1 MKKFLLTTITLLLIV
16 YSASAVGNVV
26 VNTGHTGRVLDI
38 KLFQDKNVL
47 FTAGEDGSVRKWD
60 IKNQRLVKKLQIS
73 HLPVVDI
80 ALHPQ
85 KPLIAL
91 VETDR
96 INTYHLSVWDYEKEE
111 ELYSHKISEIPL
123 FLRFSPAG
131 SFLVYGMTDWK
142 SLTFLE
148 SETGNVKP
156 LFTGGFGIV
165 SESFISDTEK
175 TLLTYSPSGSIR
187 YWDLSTGEQRGADN
201 RIQTVSD
208 LRNIHFLP
216 GGRYLFG
223 SKRSTLYMIDLV
235 NGKTVAS
242 RDFENIDS
250 FSVDKEGSSLTVLS
264 SFSSRARLFHFTIHT
279 SGRDAPGFTE
289 KDSLTI
295 RENIR
300 DSIAFDGGHVYFG
313 TGGGSIFS
321 HSLDKDKTQLFAGPN
336 ILDIHDIAF
345 SKNMIFL
352 SSKDRFFSF
361 TSDAFTSIDEEDD
374 ATGFGFSSETYDN
387 PVSGRAGLISLK
399 DEECILYPEEE
410 QRGGYTIYRFSEG
423 SFSSLYEEI
432 DSAVEIG
439 TTYND
444 DLLFLEKNGS
454 IKIISPEDGSRK
466 FIYTSFGLRS
476 VSEVQNGNLIAS
488 RNKTDFID
496 TPLLHINPNTGE
508 TVPIDES
515 NILTFHLQYDD
526 ITRNL
531 YTIGYEERS
540 NGLRTVLKQH
550 SGFNYD
556 RVTTLLSYPGEDPEA
571 TLAVDPVSSKVFTS
585 LGYGKVHM
593 YAWNGFTYLEPINHI
608 SRKLY
613 VHDGFLYSLNEDSS
627 ISVWNTD
634 RGTLIMTIYVFK
646 DYSWAV
652 IPREGEPYMSGD
664 ADEYIHTVE

>member
-1 MKKFLLTTITLLLIV
+1 MDLRLLQEE
-16 YSASAVGNVV
+16 
-26 VNTGHTGRVLDI
+26 NT
-38 KLFQDKNVL
+38 L

-60 IKNQRLVKKLQIS
+60 LDSQRLIKKLQIS
-73 HLPVVDI
+73 HLPVVDV

-96 INTYHLSVWDYEKEE
+96 INTYHLSVWNYETEE

-123 FLRFSPAG
+123 FLRFSPKG
-131 SFLVYGMTDWK
+131 SFLVYGMTDWE

-156 LFTGGFGIV
+156 LFAGGFGIV
-165 SESFISDTEK
+165 SAAFISDTER
-175 TLLTYSPSGSIR
+175 TLLTYSPSGRIQ
-187 YWDLSTGEQRGADN
+187 YWDLTTGEQRGTDN

-208 LRNIHFLP
+208 LRNIRFIP
-216 GGRYLFG
+216 GGRYLIGF
-223 SKRSTLYMIDLV
+223 KRSTLYMIDLV
-235 NGKTVAS
+235 SGKTVDS
-242 RDFENIDS
+242 RDVENIDS
-250 FSVDKEGSSLTVLS
+250 FSIDEDGSFLTVLDGS
-264 SFSSRARLFHFTIHT
+264 SSRARFSHFSLNT
-279 SGRDAPGFTE
+279 SGSGTRGFTE
-289 KDSLTI
+289 EDSFTI
-295 RENIR
+295 REKIG
-300 DSIAFDGGHVYFG
+300 DSIAFDGREVYFG
-313 TGGGSIFS
+313 TREGSIFS
-321 HSLDKDKTQLFAGPN
+321 RSLRTEETVLFASPN

-345 SKNMIFL
+345 SQDMIFL
-352 SSKDRFFSF
+352 SSEDRFFSI
-361 TSDAFTSIDEEDD
+361 TSNAFTSIEEEDD
-374 ATGFGFSSETYDN
+374 ASGFSFSSDTYSN
-387 PVSGRAGLISLK
+387 PVSERAGLISLE
-399 DEECILYPEEE
+399 DGECILYPEEE
-410 QRGGYTIYRFSEG
+410 QRGGYKIYRFSDG
-423 SFSSLYEEI
+423 DFSSLYDGI
-432 DSAVEIG
+432 DSAVETG

-454 IKIISPEDGSRK
+454 IKIISPEDGSSQ
-466 FIYTSFGLRS
+466 FSYTSFGLRS
-476 VSEVQNGNLIAS
+476 ISRVQMGNLIAS

-508 TVPIDES
+508 TVPIDDT

-526 ITRNL
+526 TTRNL
-531 YTIGYEERS
+531 YTLGYEQRA

-550 SGFNYD
+550 AGSNYD

-571 TLAVDPVSSKVFTS
+571 TLAVDPVTSKIFTS

-627 ISVWNTD
+627 ISVWDTD
-634 RGTLIMTIYVFK
+634 KGTLLMTIYVFN

-652 IPREGEPYMSGD
+652 IPREGEPYTYGD
-664 ADEYIHTVE
+664 ADKYLHTVK